1 MKTNKSLP
9 EKEEVESLKECNTIL
24 KNHMYYLRQRLKE
37 KEELLE
43 QCYENLETLKNSRL
57 LEKENAFT
65 NQFFKIS
72 LN

>member
-1 MKTNKSLP
+1 MNKPLR
-9 EKEEVESLKECNTIL
+9 EKDEVESLKECNDIL
-24 KNHMYYLRQRLKE
+24 KNHMYYLRKRLQE

-43 QCYENLETLKNSRL
+43 ECCKNLERLKNSKL
-57 LEKENAFT
+57 LEKENTFA

>member
-1 MKTNKSLP
+1 MKTNKP
-9 EKEEVESLKECNTIL
+9 IERDEVESLKECNDIL

-37 KEELLE
+37 KEDLLE
-43 QCYENLETLKNSRL
+43 KCYENLEKLKNSKL
-57 LEKENAFT
+57 SEKENTFA

>member
-1 MKTNKSLP
+1 VKTNKP
-9 EKEEVESLKECNTIL
+9 IERDEVESLKECNDIL

-37 KEELLE
+37 KEDLLE
-43 QCYENLETLKNSRL
+43 KCYENLEKLKNSKL
-57 LEKENAFT
+57 SEKENTFA